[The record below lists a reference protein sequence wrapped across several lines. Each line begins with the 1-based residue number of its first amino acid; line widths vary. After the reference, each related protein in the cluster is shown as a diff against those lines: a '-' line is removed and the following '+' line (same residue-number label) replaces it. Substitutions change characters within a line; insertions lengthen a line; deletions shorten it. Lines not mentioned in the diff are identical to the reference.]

1 MVSSVA
7 SGKCPKCEKIV
18 VHANLDHITMG
29 NQLTGP
35 LYNAVSAVCPHCKN
49 ILGITIDPFV
59 IRNEIVERVLDGL
72 GVKKKAR

>member
-1 MVSSVA
+1 MVA

-35 LYNAVSAVCPHCKN
+35 MHHALSAVCPHCKN
-49 ILGITIDPFV
+49 ILGVTIDPFTV
-59 IRNEIVERVLDGL
+59 RNEIVERVLDGM
-72 GVKKKAR
+72 GVKKKVR